1 MMNTIWILV
10 ANQAEAQFYSANR
23 LPGKLILVGSLVD
36 TDGAVRAGNLTSDA
50 PGRVHDRTGAAR
62 HAMEPD
68 TGVKDEGRR
77 RFVKKMIGRLK
88 AAHFRG
94 DFDQLV
100 LLAAPAVLGV
110 IRKTLT
116 KELERTVVKVISK
129 DVIGQGVDKIQ
140 VQVDRSFQL
149 K

>member
-1 MMNTIWILV
+1 MNTIWVLV
-10 ANQAEAQFYSANR
+10 ANRAEAQIYSAKR
-23 LPGKLILVGSLVD
+23 LPGKLILVDSLVD
-36 TDGAVRAGNLTSDA
+36 AEGAVRAGELTSDA
-50 PGRVHDRTGAAR
+50 PGRVHDRIGAAR

-77 RFVKKMIGRLK
+77 RFVKKMVGRLK
-88 AAHFRG
+88 AAHFKG

-116 KELERTVVKVISK
+116 KELAGIVVKVISK
-129 DVIGQGVDKIQ
+129 DVIGQGMDKIQ
-140 VQVDRSFQL
+140 LQVDRSFQL